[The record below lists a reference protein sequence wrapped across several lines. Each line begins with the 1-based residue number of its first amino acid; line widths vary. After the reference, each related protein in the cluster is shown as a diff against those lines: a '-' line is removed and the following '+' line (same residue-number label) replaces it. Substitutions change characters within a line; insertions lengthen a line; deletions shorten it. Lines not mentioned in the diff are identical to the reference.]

1 MALPQPALRSQLA
14 PRVESETGYGQTTGK
29 IKADMGGRDRAALL
43 GVLQDLYASDE
54 ANRAFLHARFGLGDD
69 PLQPYKK
76 TIDRCLWP
84 NVFRGQQTSVSR
96 ATGAITKYKKAL
108 GDPVGLAELLV
119 FYCERAAGF
128 CQEVHHED
136 MAYFDALMRM
146 FEQALKATA
155 NLTDKVQNG
164 FLARLDR
171 VRTIG
176 RQLSNGVG
184 EDMDV
189 LLSEFMTQDEKSGW
203 RGPVLR
209 VGAAMQAMLFAV
221 VVALIVW
228 RFNPTLRSGALFLIF
243 AIFSVAFYFL
253 WIWVFVERPAE
264 LAKKLPI
271 SGTELRRKGKNF
283 TIA

>member
-1 MALPQPALRSQLA
+1 MGKRPAKSKPTWA
-14 PRVESETGYGQTTGK
+14 DVK
-29 IKADMGGRDRAALL
+29 IKLASFDRAALL

-54 ANRAFLHARFGLGDD
+54 TNRAFLHARFGLGDH

-108 GDPVGLAELLV
+108 GDPAGLAELLV

-155 NLTDKVQNG
+155 NLTGKVQKG

-171 VRTIG
+171 VRSIG

-189 LLSEFMTQDEKSGW
+189 LLCEFDLSVHA
-203 RGPVLR
+203 RG
-209 VGAAMQAMLFAV
+209 AS
-221 VVALIVW
+221 W
-228 RFNPTLRSGALFLIF
+228 
-243 AIFSVAFYFL
+243 
-253 WIWVFVERPAE
+253 
-264 LAKKLPI
+264 K
-271 SGTELRRKGKNF
+271 
-283 TIA
+283 